1 MISHRTGGGNGGWGS
16 LGGGLE
22 QPAIIATDSLLV
34 GHAYGKDSGQCVLF
48 RHTSYRLGRGT
59 NNGTSSHVNPF
70 PPLTFED
77 MLRGGG
83 GVRDLKKVIHE
94 EGFLPQREIFS

>member
-1 MISHRTGGGNGGWGS
+1 MGKIQDNG
-16 LGGGLE
+16 
-22 QPAIIATDSLLV
+22 LL
-34 GHAYGKDSGQCVLF
+34 QN
-48 RHTSYRLGRGT
+48 TSYKLGRGT
-59 NNGTSSHVNPF
+59 SKGASSHVNPF